1 MSENLSN
8 TNGTRKKR
16 EMSIREHL
24 IRRLNVLTERL
35 EKSKAEQDTNVNWA
49 LQMQL
54 GIIAKQRGDLDTAA
68 MRFRRVLAAIPQ
80 YSDTHPWPEAHW
92 HLAQILMA
100 QKRHD
105 EALHLMEE
113 LLTINPNIPEGF
125 GQLGHILYLL
135 NRKNEAVDAY
145 ERAFA
150 LSTNSSPMA
159 AQSLAYAY
167 LDLRD
172 WERASNYLDIAVQ
185 LNPGSSELKRCR
197 AFHSLRM
204 SDYDKGWPQ
213 FAEMLCEID
222 DPTNPQGVQHLRRQL
237 GTEKLWCGANL
248 TGKRLLIWCEHGL
261 GDCLMMARYVPRIHQ
276 YFGDCH
282 ITLLAPEALCRLFA
296 ASNMGDVIDLHSYP
310 NGPNFDYDAHC
321 SIMSLPHI
329 FHSVG
334 YREIPSTVPY
344 VSIPQDAVK
353 QWQHKLSELKEIKIG
368 LIWAGNPKNEKDAL
382 RSLQLTDYAP
392 LFEVSGLTFI
402 SLQKGTPASQISDAK
417 LQIQDLM
424 ADCLDMLDTG
434 ALIQSLD
441 LVISVDTSVAH
452 LAGAL
457 AKPIWLLNRYEGEWR
472 WGIDRED
479 SVWYPTMRIF
489 NQHSPENWAIII
501 KEMAIALEHHSLR
514 VGEQ

>member
-1 MSENLSN
+1 
-8 TNGTRKKR
+8 
-16 EMSIREHL
+16 MSIREHL

-100 QKRHD
+100 QKRYE

-204 SDYDKGWPQ
+204 SD
-213 FAEMLCEID
+213 
-222 DPTNPQGVQHLRRQL
+222 
-237 GTEKLWCGANL
+237 
-248 TGKRLLIWCEHGL
+248 
-261 GDCLMMARYVPRIHQ
+261 
-276 YFGDCH
+276 
-282 ITLLAPEALCRLFA
+282 
-296 ASNMGDVIDLHSYP
+296 
-310 NGPNFDYDAHC
+310 
-321 SIMSLPHI
+321 
-329 FHSVG
+329 
-334 YREIPSTVPY
+334 
-344 VSIPQDAVK
+344 
-353 QWQHKLSELKEIKIG
+353 
-368 LIWAGNPKNEKDAL
+368 
-382 RSLQLTDYAP
+382 
-392 LFEVSGLTFI
+392 
-402 SLQKGTPASQISDAK
+402 
-417 LQIQDLM
+417 
-424 ADCLDMLDTG
+424 
-434 ALIQSLD
+434 
-441 LVISVDTSVAH
+441 
-452 LAGAL
+452 
-457 AKPIWLLNRYEGEWR
+457 
-472 WGIDRED
+472 
-479 SVWYPTMRIF
+479 
-489 NQHSPENWAIII
+489 
-501 KEMAIALEHHSLR
+501 
-514 VGEQ
+514 